1 MRARPLS
8 EAAPELG
15 RYMANIAHT
24 PPTKHITAAASTS
37 VVKPETDADCIGYD
51 ELMLLV
57 RRFRSEQKGR
67 IQYSGKLLN
76 LLDVPS
82 MPALEKRL
90 VTA

>member
-1 MRARPLS
+1 MS

-24 PPTKHITAAASTS
+24 PSTKAAPATDRKCA
-37 VVKPETDADCIGYD
+37 VRPETDADCIGYD

-82 MPALEKRL
+82 VAGLEKRL
-90 VTA
+90 VAA